1 MSFLFIIKSPFRV
14 RKQQEVSNILD
25 WFNMIEIYI
34 CYNVICMWYNSGLE
48 YTVYDDN
55 LSRL

>member
-1 MSFLFIIKSPFRV
+1 MSFLFIKSPFRV

-34 CYNVICMWYNSGLE
+34 CYNVIYMWYNSGLE